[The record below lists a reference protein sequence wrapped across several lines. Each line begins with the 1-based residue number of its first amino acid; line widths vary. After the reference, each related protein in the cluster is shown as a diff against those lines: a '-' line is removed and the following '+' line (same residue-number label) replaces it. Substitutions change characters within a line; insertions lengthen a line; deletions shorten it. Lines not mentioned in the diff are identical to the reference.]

1 MYWRDLK
8 NDARVDSTRLILAF
22 AWLEMPFRHCF
33 RRLIVHS
40 HADRADDSNI
50 GWLAI
55 HTHIER
61 KYDCHF

>member
-1 MYWRDLK
+1 MYWGDLK
-8 NDARVDSTRLILAF
+8 NDVRADSTRLILAF
-22 AWLEMPFRHCF
+22 AWLEMPFRHYF

-55 HTHIER
+55 RTHSER
-61 KYDCHF
+61 KNDFHF